1 MMNDKEKVL
10 DVVTMGDLMLDFTE
24 AGVSEDGK
32 LLFERNPGGA
42 PANVAAQVAA
52 LGGSSAFMGSVGQRR
67 AGTIPARL
75 CKKNRYLYRWNY
87 TDGRTGDEA
96 DICILKQRK

>member
-52 LGGSSAFMGSVGQRR
+52 LE
-67 AGTIPARL
+67 
-75 CKKNRYLYRWNY
+75 
-87 TDGRTGDEA
+87 D
-96 DICILKQRK
+96 

>member
-52 LGGSSAFMGSVGQRR
+52 LGGLGSVGGDEQ
-67 AGTIPARL
+67 GQ
-75 CKKNRYLYRWNY
+75 YLLDSVRKIGIC
-87 TDGRTGDEA
+87 TDGIVQTEEQATRLTFVYLNKEND
-96 DICILKQRK
+96 